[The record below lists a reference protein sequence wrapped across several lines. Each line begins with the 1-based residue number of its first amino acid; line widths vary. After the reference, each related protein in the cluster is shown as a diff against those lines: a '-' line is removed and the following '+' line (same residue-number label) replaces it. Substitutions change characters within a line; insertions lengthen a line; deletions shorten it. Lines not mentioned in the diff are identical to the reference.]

1 MANLKVYGSLMKRLL
16 FIVVLFTSLLAKGQ
30 SMQSGVIHCSGFGVS
45 RPLRDI
51 ARDFPVDEAR
61 IYKHPESEDR
71 QRRQPQRFRFSP
83 RDGMQYGNDSM
94 SMQRRMGSVRGRAPI
109 ANWVG
114 QSATGFR
121 PMDPSGAPGPLHYVQ
136 MINST
141 TFKVYDKT
149 TGAVLLTSTFGNLW
163 SPATPNDGDPIVLY
177 DRAAD
182 RWFLA
187 QFGQTGNK
195 MYIAVS
201 VTGDPTGSY
210 YTYTFSS
217 PEFPDYLK
225 FGVWTDGYYMTSNQ
239 TQKVFAFE
247 RTAMLAGNASARAV
261 YTSFAPPQGSGF
273 FVPLPGDASDG
284 ALPQAGT
291 PCPIFSYSDNGW
303 GTGYSDAVN
312 IYQMSVNWSPTTP
325 TGSITLASNLPMA
338 AFDASYDANW
348 NDVIQP
354 GTTQKL
360 DGIGGVCM
368 YRAQWKS
375 WGGYNT
381 VLLNWG
387 VKISTTQRSIKW
399 CELRQNQSTGVW
411 SVFQEGIYTPD
422 GATRWMGSM
431 AMDDNGSIGIGYMK
445 TDATNTVYP
454 GLYYTGRRSCDPLG
468 TLPLTETMVVA
479 GTGYQ
484 TGTNRNGDYSEM
496 VMDPDGITFWYTGE
510 YMGGTSGSTA
520 ARTRIFSFQIPPCDT
535 VPVVNITQ
543 TAGTTPLCPNTS
555 ATFTA
560 TYYNGG
566 SSPIFQWQVDGVN
579 TGVNSN
585 TYTTSSLTNGQ
596 QIRCI
601 MTSSIPG
608 IIGNPDT
615 SNTITVAVGTV
626 VTPAVTIT
634 QSTGSNPA
642 CAGASV
648 GFTAAAVNGGSAPS
662 YQWKVNGVNAGTN
675 NAVFSS
681 STITNGQTVTCVL
694 TSNATCTTTPTAT
707 SNGITLTVTPAGNAT
722 VSIAQTTGGN
732 PLCEGT
738 AASFTAT
745 VIGGTGTSWQW
756 KVNGVNS
763 GSNSPVFSTSSL
775 SNGQTVTCQ
784 VTASATC
791 PVLTTYQLGTGT
803 TLNGSAITSGVPY
816 PTYYG
821 NGRQQYLIRAS
832 ELTALG
838 MAAGN
843 INALSFNVGGTSVGN
858 PATLIGYTI
867 RMGTTSATTSTTT
880 FHTPAFTTVWGAQD
894 YTPQV
899 GGWNTHFFTTPFTW
913 NGTSNVIIDLCFA
926 NQATGVSSY
935 LCYYSSATFTGTTNY
950 YSDGSGGAGACSQ
963 VTGTTTSA
971 RRPNMQLRCGA
982 PTNTATSNGI
992 VISTVPGPAITSFA
1006 PTAGPAG
1013 SLVTINGSGFNN
1025 VSTVT
1030 FNDSVA
1036 GGVSVLNSTQIS
1048 ALVPAGG
1055 AGPVKVY
1062 TSDCGSAQSTS
1073 SFNLQPLMNLTLNV
1087 FFEGYYRGS
1096 GTMTSALGGSVAD
1109 SAEVLLASAISPY
1122 GYLHSARGAVNT
1134 NGTGLFTFNNVP
1146 QGYSYY
1152 IVIRQRNTVDTWSA
1166 APIQFNALAINYD
1179 FSTASASAYGGNLKN
1194 LGGGRYGLFSGDVD
1208 KDGVITVDD
1217 LSEVT
1222 AHAGVFSGGYLPADV
1237 TGDLL
1242 IESADYS
1249 VVENNYHLN
1258 ISVLHP

>member
-1 MANLKVYGSLMKRLL
+1 MKQLL
-16 FIVVLFTSLLAKGQ
+16 VIVALLASVLARGQ
-30 SMQSGVIHCSGFGVS
+30 NASGGFIQCSAFGVS

-61 IYKHPESEDR
+61 VYKRPESEDR

-83 RDGMQYGNDSM
+83 RDGIQYGNDSV
-94 SMQRRMGSVRGRAPI
+94 SMQRHMGNVRGRAPI

-121 PMDPSGAPGPLHYVQ
+121 PMDPSGAPGPSHYVQ

-141 TFKVYDKT
+141 TFKVYDKA
-149 TGAVLLTSTFGNLW
+149 TGTVLLTSTFGNLW

-210 YTYTFSS
+210 YTYTFTS

-225 FGVWTDGYYMTSNQ
+225 FSVWTDGYYMTSNQ

-261 YTSFAPPQGSGF
+261 YTAFSPPQGSGF

-284 ALPQAGT
+284 TLPAAGT

-303 GTGYSDAVN
+303 GAAYSDAVN
-312 IYQMSVNWSPTTP
+312 IYQMSVNWNPTTP
-325 TGSITLASNLPMA
+325 TGTITLAANVPMA
-338 AFDASYDANW
+338 AFDASYDASW

-387 VKISTTQRSIKW
+387 VKISSTQRSIKW
-399 CELRQNQSTGVW
+399 CELRQNQSTGTW

-454 GLYYTGRRSCDPLG
+454 GLYYTGRRSCDPPG
-468 TLPLTETMVVA
+468 TLPLTESMVVA

-484 TGTNRNGDYSEM
+484 TGTNRNGDYAEM

-535 VPVVNITQ
+535 IPVINIAQ
-543 TAGTTPLCPNTS
+543 TAGTSPLCPNSS

-566 SSPIFQWQVDGVN
+566 STPTFQWQVNGVN
-579 TGVNSN
+579 AGTN
-585 TYTTSSLTNGQ
+585 TSTFTTSSLTNGQ

-608 IIGNPDT
+608 IAGNPDT
-615 SNTITVAVGTV
+615 SNTITVTVSTV
-626 VTPAVTIT
+626 VTPAVSIT
-634 QSTGSNPA
+634 QSAGSNPA
-642 CAGASV
+642 CSGASV
-648 GFTAAAVNGGSAPS
+648 SFTATPVNGGSSPS

-681 STITNGQTVTCVL
+681 SSITNGQTVTCVL
-694 TSNATCTTTPTAT
+694 TSNAICTTTSTAT
-707 SNGITLTVTPAGNAT
+707 SNGISLTILPAGNAT
-722 VSIAQTTGGN
+722 ATIAQTGGSN
-732 PLCEGT
+732 PVCSGGSAT
-738 AASFTAT
+738 FTAT
-745 VIGGTGTSWQW
+745 VSGGTGNSWQW
-756 KVNGVNS
+756 KVNGTNA
-763 GSNSPVFSTSSL
+763 GTNSPVFTTSSL
-775 SNGQTVTCQ
+775 TNGQTVTCQ
-784 VTASATC
+784 VTATATC
-791 PVLTTYQLGTGT
+791 PILTTYQLGAAT
-803 TLNGSAITSGVPY
+803 TLNGSTITSGVPY

-838 MAAGN
+838 MSAST
-843 INALSFNVGGTSVGN
+843 INALSFNVGGTSAGN
-858 PATLIGYTI
+858 PNTLIGYTI
-867 RMGTTSATTSTTT
+867 RMGTTTSTTVTTT
-880 FHTPAFTTVWGAQD
+880 FLSPTFTTVWGAQD
-894 YTPQV
+894 FTPQI
-899 GGWNTHFFTTPFTW
+899 GGWNTHFFSTPFTW
-913 NGTSNVIIDLCFA
+913 NGTSNILIDICFA
-926 NQATGVSSY
+926 NQVTGVSSY
-935 LCYYSSATFTGTTNY
+935 LCYYSSATFTGTTVY
-950 YSDGSGGAGACSQ
+950 YSDGSAGAGACAQ
-963 VTGTTTSA
+963 TTGTTTSA
-971 RRPNMQLRCGA
+971 RRPNMQFRCGS

-992 VISTVPGPAITSFA
+992 TVSVQPGPSISSFS

-1013 SLVTINGSGFNN
+1013 SRVTITGSGFNN
-1025 VSTVT
+1025 VNNVT
-1030 FNDSVA
+1030 FNDSTA
-1036 GGVSVLNSTQIS
+1036 SGVSVVSSTQIS
-1048 ALVPAGG
+1048 ALVPPGG
-1055 AGPVKVY
+1055 SGPVKVY
-1062 TSDCGSAQSTS
+1062 TSDCGNAQSTA
-1073 SFNLQPLMNLTLNV
+1073 SFNLQSLMNLTLTV
-1087 FFEGYYRGS
+1087 LFEGYYRGS
-1096 GTMTSALGGSVAD
+1096 GTMVSTLGGTVTD
-1109 SAEVLLASAISPY
+1109 SAEVLLANPISPY
-1122 GYLHSARGAVNT
+1122 GFLYSSKGAVNT
-1134 NGTGLFTFNNVP
+1134 DGTGTFTFSNVP
-1146 QGYSYY
+1146 QGFSYY
-1152 IVIRQRNTVDTWSA
+1152 IVIRQRNTVDAWSA
-1166 APIQFNALAINYD
+1166 IPINFNALALNYD
-1179 FSTASASAYGGNLKN
+1179 FSNSASSAYGNNLKD

-1208 KDGVITVDD
+1208 KDGVVSAND
-1217 LSEVT
+1217 LTAIT
-1222 AHAGVFSGGYLPADV
+1222 AHALLFSGGYLPADV

-1249 VVENNYHLN
+1249 ITENNYHLN
-1258 ISVLHP
+1258 ISVIHP